1 MSLQISIFKCQL
13 VKHPHGIEVDEYGVG
28 ICFPDMRGERRERER
43 ERKHM
48 VANVSA
54 SPPPIPWALFIGEVE
69 RTVYILFH

>member
-1 MSLQISIFKCQL
+1 MTKCQL

-28 ICFPDMRGERRERER
+28 IYFSDMRGERTER

-54 SPPPIPWALFIGEVE
+54 SPPPIPSLFIGEVE
-69 RTVYILFH
+69 RTVYMLFH